1 MPGKLGQRGFGFLD
15 DSGEG
20 GLFVHCQIGQNLAVD
35 LDGRLSQA
43 SNQTAVGQ
51 TVLTS
56 TSVDTSDP
64 QSAELAV
71 ALTAVKVGVMASIDP
86 RLLGDAEHERT
97 RSVAALG
104 EHYNFLVTSTSDDAT
119 LNASH
124 D

>member
-43 SNQTAVGQ
+43 SDQTAVGQ

-64 QSAELAV
+64 QSAELAL
-71 ALTAVKVGVMASIDP
+71 ALTAVTVGVLASLDH
-86 RLLGDAEHERT
+86 RLLGDAEHART
-97 RSVAALG
+97 RTVVALG
-104 EHYNFLVTSTSDDAT
+104 ELQNFLVTSTSDDAT
-119 LNASH
+119 LNTSH
-124 D
+124 E